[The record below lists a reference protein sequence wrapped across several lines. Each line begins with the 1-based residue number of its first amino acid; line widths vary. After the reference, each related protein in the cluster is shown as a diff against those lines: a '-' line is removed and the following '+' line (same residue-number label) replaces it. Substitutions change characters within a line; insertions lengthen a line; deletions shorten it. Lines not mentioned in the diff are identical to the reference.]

1 MQRLPSISLVGHPF
15 APIGMGENV
24 RCAHRAWRA
33 AHVPAKI
40 VDVYQLKKV
49 DAGLSGEFEP
59 HISRRL
65 TAEVQ
70 IFHVNGDE
78 VAHVISVLRPR
89 TDNRGLRIICPA
101 WELSRYPHV
110 WAEQLDQFDEVWA
123 QSRFTFESLA
133 KAVKVPVVH
142 MPEGSEVKVSS
153 FLGRRYFAIPETS
166 FAFLFFFNFSSYI
179 ERKNPEAA
187 LLALEHFIKRR
198 AGAAVTFVMKV
209 SGVPARPEIRAA
221 FDERLAAIKD
231 RVILIDRE
239 MTDNET
245 KNLIRCCDSFVS
257 LHRSEGFGH
266 GLSEA
271 MILGKPV
278 IGTAYSGNMDF
289 MTSDNAMLVDHTLI
303 AVPKDA
309 YPHWENQVWADPD
322 VEQASRFMEALYDD
336 PELCRRLGAQ
346 ASRTIRRDFSYVAT
360 GVRYRARV
368 EELSRHRDGVRVPA

>member
-33 AHVPAKI
+33 AYVPAKI
-40 VDVYQLKKV
+40 VDVYQLKRS
-49 DAGLSGEFEP
+49 DADLTAEFEP

-65 TAEVQ
+65 AAEVQ

-78 VAHVISVLRPR
+78 VAHALSQLRSR
-89 TDNRGLRIICPA
+89 TDTRGLRIICPA
-101 WELSRYPHV
+101 WELSRYPSV
-110 WAEQLDQFDEVWA
+110 WAKELDQFDEVWS
-123 QSRFTFESLA
+123 QSKFTFESLS
-133 KAVKVPVVH
+133 KAVTVPVVH
-142 MPEGSEVKVSS
+142 MPEASEVKLSS

-187 LLALEHFIKRR
+187 LRALEQFVSRR
-198 AGAAVTFVMKV
+198 KSAAVTFVMKV
-209 SGVPARPEIRAA
+209 SGAPAHPEIRAA
-221 FDERLAAIKD
+221 FDERLAAVKD

-245 KNLIRCCDSFVS
+245 KNLIRCCDAFVS
-257 LHRSEGFGH
+257 LHRSEGYGH

-289 MTSDNAMLVDHTLI
+289 MTSDNAMLVDHRLI
-303 AVPKDA
+303 QVTKDA

-322 VEQASRFMEALYDD
+322 VEQASRYMERLYDD
-336 PELCRRLGAQ
+336 SELCRRLGAR
-346 ASRTIRRDFSYVAT
+346 ASLSIRRDFSYVAT
-360 GVRYRARV
+360 GVRYRTRI
-368 EELSRHRDGVRVPA
+368 EELCGQRDEMRAPA

>member
-15 APIGMGENV
+15 APIGMGENI

-33 AHVPAKI
+33 AYVPAKI
-40 VDVYQLKKV
+40 VDVYQLKKS
-49 DAGLSGEFEP
+49 DADLSGEFEP

-65 TAEVQ
+65 AAEVQ

-78 VAHVISVLRPR
+78 VAQAISQLRSR
-89 TDNRGLRIICPA
+89 TDSRGLRIICPA
-101 WELSRYPHV
+101 WELSRYPDV
-110 WAEQLDQFDEVWA
+110 WARELDQFDEVWA
-123 QSRFTFESLA
+123 QSRFTFESLS
-133 KAVKVPVVH
+133 KAAKVPVVH
-142 MPEGSEVKVSS
+142 MPEGSEVRVSS
-153 FLGRRYFAIPETS
+153 FLGRRYFAIPETN

-198 AGAAVTFVMKV
+198 ASAAVTFVMKV
-209 SGVPARPEIRAA
+209 SGVPTRPEVRAA
-221 FDERLAAIKD
+221 FDERLAALKD

-245 KNLIRCCDSFVS
+245 KNLIRCCDAFVS
-257 LHRSEGFGH
+257 LHRSEGYGH

-278 IGTAYSGNMDF
+278 IATAYSGNMDF
-289 MTSDNAMLVDHTLI
+289 MTGDNALLVDHTLI
-303 AVPKDA
+303 PVPKEA

-322 VEQASRFMEALYDD
+322 VKQASQHMEAIYDD
-336 PELCRRLGAQ
+336 PDLCRRLGAR
-346 ASRTIRRDFSYVAT
+346 ASLSIRRDFSYVAT
-360 GVRYRARV
+360 GVRYRSRV
-368 EELSRHRDGVRVPA
+368 EELVRDRDGLQVPA